1 MGCAGRSHSDAD
13 QCKKS
18 FAQNFEFFKYFE
30 LFRKGFCMSNPF
42 DKKETDEE
50 LDAKIGNAIYR
61 GKDSVETGMEGLM
74 TPIRQS
80 LPSTWNSA
88 DGKTHLRGADV
99 QVVSATAGEV
109 ASYGFA
115 PTRVCG
121 TCKYFSVEHARKS
134 MLKQKFLHRL
144 VREETWK
151 TNFLGVTVDHIGLC
165 GASDGSKAVTSVSN
179 ASPCD
184 QYRMGT
190 SFARKAQAKGT

>member
-1 MGCAGRSHSDAD
+1 MG
-13 QCKKS
+13 
-18 FAQNFEFFKYFE
+18 
-30 LFRKGFCMSNPF
+30 NPF
-42 DKKETDEE
+42 DKKETDAE

-61 GKDSVETGMEGLM
+61 GKDSADTAREGLM

-80 LPSTWNSA
+80 LSSTWSSA

-99 QVVSATAGEV
+99 QVVGATAGEV

-121 TCKYFSVEHARKS
+121 TCKYFNVEHARKA

-151 TNFLGVTVDHIGLC
+151 TSFLGVTVDHIGLC
-165 GASDGSKAVTSVSN
+165 GASDGSKAVTSISN

-190 SFARKAQAKGT
+190 TFVRQGSGRSSGSSSSNGSSSGGSR